1 MESFIDNIFLEK
13 IGIEIGGPSGGT
25 FKRIYNICGKLDG
38 INHENTI
45 WQGKVKKG
53 DYIKGGKQYIGDGL
67 DLPKECLLKEYDFVL
82 ASHVLEH
89 IANPLKALFHW
100 KKIIKTG
107 GYIYLILPKK
117 ELCFDHKR
125 PITQMEV
132 LIDKYKR
139 NVGEDDLSSLDEIL
153 KLHDLSKDKQAGNLA
168 QFKKRS
174 LDNFSN
180 RCLHHHVFD
189 LNLLEIIAIFI
200 NMEVIFKHV
209 NGLHQHIIY
218 KK

>member
-1 MESFIDNIFLEK
+1 
-13 IGIEIGGPSGGT
+13 
-25 FKRIYNICGKLDG
+25 
-38 INHENTI
+38 
-45 WQGKVKKG
+45 
-53 DYIKGGKQYIGDGL
+53 
-67 DLPKECLLKEYDFVL
+67 
-82 ASHVLEH
+82 
-89 IANPLKALFHW
+89 
-100 KKIIKTG
+100 
-107 GYIYLILPKK
+107 
-117 ELCFDHKR
+117 
-125 PITQMEV
+125 MEV